1 MNIYAVVLSNVA
13 FSLIMCL
20 LNGLSLKRYSGYRQE
35 YKRTFFIPLV
45 CSAIMGVVT
54 AAVYYGLHA
63 LTHNIVF
70 PVIIAIVIAVVVY
83 AVSLLLLKGLTESEI
98 KRFPKGTSLVKLFR
112 KLHLLK

>member
-1 MNIYAVVLSNVA
+1 MVYVFARKFSGFYAGDEIFSVFLWNMNSFDCEIHEECGVFGIY
-13 FSLIMCL
+13 
-20 LNGLSLKRYSGYRQE
+20 
-35 YKRTFFIPLV
+35 
-45 CSAIMGVVT
+45 GVED
-54 AAVYYGLHA
+54 AANLVYYGLHA